1 MHAHTH
7 THTYRCTHTRT
18 HVHTCTGLHAHT
30 RVYTRTDV
38 CTHAHMHTHAQA
50 CTHTHVYTHTD
61 VRTHAHTRTGL
72 HAHTCVYTRAG
83 AHTHMCTHPCTHTHM
98 CTHIYTH
105 THAYKQRHRLFVLQR
120 ARPVRVQIPAQTQIP
135 AGRVPLQL
143 AMGTQRQGMALT
155 QTSQVCDCLKRLHS
169 LQALQ
174 GLLPRGNAWSDPK
187 APHVARDEEAVQADG
202 QTCPGHRAGQC
213 GTGRSPGGSLF
224 LPGLLPR

>member
-18 HVHTCTGLHAHT
+18 HVHTRTGLHAHT

-50 CTHTHVYTHTD
+50 CTHTHVYTH
-61 VRTHAHTRTGL
+61 VQVCAHI
-72 HAHTCVYTRAG
+72 
-83 AHTHMCTHPCTHTHM
+83 HMCTHPCTHTHM

-143 AMGTQRQGMALT
+143 VMGTQRQGMALT